1 MLHDKDI
8 REPLFDYL
16 DEVFGKTRVMEEKMM
31 GKSRADVIMVI
42 EDAVVGIEIKS
53 DADTYTRLKTQIKD
67 YDRYFDY
74 NFIVVGT
81 AHAMHVKEHVPEH
94 WGIIT
99 VEEVDGKPDFYMYR
113 EAILNDK
120 AEILKKMELLW
131 RPELAML
138 QEKYGMPKYANL
150 GKDKVRAKIV
160 AFMEENLNTLNH
172 DISELLFERDYEQML
187 ADIAAYRKALNP
199 RRRGPKKRTSVR
211 RTRKRSE

>member
-16 DEVFGKTRVMEEKMM
+16 DETFGKTRVMEEKMM

-53 DADTYTRLKTQIKD
+53 DADTYTRLKTQVKD

-81 AHAMHVKEHVPEH
+81 AHAIHVKEHVPEH

-99 VEEVDGKPDFYMYR
+99 VEEVDEKPDFYMYR
-113 EAILNDK
+113 EAILNNK

-138 QEKYGMPKYANL
+138 QEKYGMPKYAYL

-160 AFMEENLNTLNH
+160 SFMEDNLNRMLVLVQFKLQLFLLNIQCAVFH
-172 DISELLFERDYEQML
+172 SFT
-187 ADIAAYRKALNP
+187 A
-199 RRRGPKKRTSVR
+199 
-211 RTRKRSE
+211 

>member
-16 DEVFGKTRVMEEKMM
+16 DETFGKTRVMEEKMM

-53 DADTYTRLKTQIKD
+53 DADTYMRLKTQVKD

-74 NFIVVGT
+74 NIIVVGT
-81 AHAMHVKEHVPEH
+81 AHAMHIKEHVPEY

-99 VEEVDGKPDFYMYR
+99 VEEIGGEPDFYTYR
-113 EAILNDK
+113 EAIRNDK
-120 AEILKKMELLW
+120 VEILRKMELLW

-150 GKDKVRAKIV
+150 GKDKVRARI
-160 AFMEENLNTLNH
+160 AAYMEDNTNILNH
-172 DISELLFERDYEQML
+172 DISELLFERDYDKML
-187 ADIAAYRKALNP
+187 ADIVAYRKAANP
-199 RRRGPKKRTSVR
+199 RRRGPKKSTGIR
-211 RTRKRSE
+211 RTRKRAQ

>member
-16 DEVFGKTRVMEEKMM
+16 DETFGKTRVMEEKMM

-53 DADTYTRLKTQIKD
+53 DADTYSRLKTQVND

-74 NFIVVGT
+74 NIIVVGT
-81 AHAMHVKEHVPEH
+81 AHAMHVKEHVPEY

-99 VEEVDGKPDFYMYR
+99 VEEIGGEPDFYMYR
-113 EAILNDK
+113 EAIRNDK
-120 AEILKKMELLW
+120 VEILRKMELLW

-150 GKDKVRAKIV
+150 GKDKVRARI
-160 AFMEENLNTLNH
+160 AAYMEDNINILNH
-172 DISELLFERDYEQML
+172 DISELLFERDYDKML
-187 ADIAAYRKALNP
+187 ADIVAYRKAANP
-199 RRRGPKKRTSVR
+199 RRRGPKKSTGIR
-211 RTRKRSE
+211 RTRKRA

>member
-16 DEVFGKTRVMEEKMM
+16 DETFGKTRVMEEKMM
-31 GKSRADVIMVI
+31 GRSRADVIMVI

-53 DADTYTRLKTQIKD
+53 DADTYTRLNTQIKD

-81 AHAMHVKEHVPEH
+81 AHAGHVKEHVPEH

-113 EAILNDK
+113 EAIFNDK
-120 AEILKKMELLW
+120 VEILKKMELLW
-131 RPELAML
+131 RPELALL
-138 QEKYGMPKYANL
+138 QEKYGIPKYAYL

-160 AFMEENLNTLNH
+160 AFMEDNLNILNH
-172 DISELLFERDYEQML
+172 DISELLFERDYDKML
-187 ADIAAYRKALNP
+187 ADIAAYRKAANP
-199 RRRGPKKRTSVR
+199 RRRGPKRSTSVR
-211 RTRKRSE
+211 RIRKKK

>member
-16 DEVFGKTRVMEEKMM
+16 DEAFGKTRVMEEKMM
-31 GKSRADVIMVI
+31 GRSRADVIMVI
-42 EDAVVGIEIKS
+42 EDAIVGIEIKS
-53 DADTYTRLKTQIKD
+53 DADTYTRLKTQVKD

-81 AHAMHVKEHVPEH
+81 AHALHVKEHVPEY

-113 EAILNDK
+113 EALLNDK
-120 AEILKKMELLW
+120 VEVLRKMELLW

-138 QEKYGMPKYANL
+138 QEKYGMPKYENL

-160 AFMEENLNTLNH
+160 AYMEDDVSVLNH
-172 DISELLFERDYEQML
+172 DISELLFERDYERML
-187 ADIAAYRKALNP
+187 ADIAAYRKAANP
-199 RRRGPKKRTSVR
+199 RRRGPKKSTGIR
-211 RTRKRSE
+211 RTRKRA

>member
-8 REPLFDYL
+8 REPLFEYL
-16 DEVFGKTRVMEEKMM
+16 DETFGKTRVMEEKMM

-42 EDAVVGIEIKS
+42 EDAIVGIEIKS
-53 DADTYTRLKTQIKD
+53 DADTYTRLKTQVKD

-81 AHAMHVKEHVPEH
+81 AHGLHVKEHVPEY

-113 EAILNDK
+113 EAVYNDK
-120 AEILKKMELLW
+120 VEVIRKMELLW

-138 QEKYGMPKYANL
+138 QEKYGMPKYASL

-160 AFMEENLNTLNH
+160 AFMEEKLDTLNH
-172 DISELLFERDYEQML
+172 DISELLFERDYDKML
-187 ADIAAYRKALNP
+187 SDIAAYRKAANP
-199 RRRGPKKRTSVR
+199 RRRGPKRSTSVR
-211 RTRKRSE
+211 RIRKKL